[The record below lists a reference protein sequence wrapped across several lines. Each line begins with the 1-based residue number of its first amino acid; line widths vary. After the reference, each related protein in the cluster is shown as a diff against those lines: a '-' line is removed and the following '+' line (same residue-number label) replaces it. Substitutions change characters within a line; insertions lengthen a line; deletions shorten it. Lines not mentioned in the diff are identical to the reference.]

1 MHIDKNDFKNFQ
13 GNAMD
18 TQDMIA
24 FLEHLD
30 QCSFCLDQFIH
41 EEEETCSLTTPVYLK
56 EQILAKATSPE
67 VKAAKSASDTSRR
80 MQLFYYSL
88 RTAAGVVA
96 ALFLLFSVS
105 QIDFTSIQATPSVQ
119 TEAHQP
125 SARPGSSYV
134 SDFTQ
139 GIGKGISDGAKRF
152 TNYLSDFSNKIVN
165 GGK

>member
-1 MHIDKNDFKNFQ
+1 MHIEKNDLKNFQ
-13 GNAMD
+13 SNTMD

-30 QCSFCLDQFIH
+30 QCSFCLDQLIH

-56 EQILAKATSPE
+56 EQILTKAASPDVKA
-67 VKAAKSASDTSRR
+67 VKAASETSRR

-96 ALFLLFSVS
+96 ALFLLFTVS
-105 QIDFTSIQATPSVQ
+105 QVDFTSIQPKPSVH
-119 TEAHQP
+119 TETHQP
-125 SARPGSSYV
+125 SARPGSSHL

-139 GIGKGISDGAKRF
+139 EIGKGISDGTRKF
-152 TNYLSDFSNKIVN
+152 TSYLSDFSNKLVN